1 MLQHQTMGDLQWQQL
16 FQSAWGEER
25 KDTDVL
31 HGEETP
37 QCNNKHSWAPKP
49 LRHLQFSWE
58 HSSFTQAQGV
68 YPEQDSDLRD
78 KMDVCSLCTL
88 AAPIFAG
95 WLQVQSNKE
104 QNTVFLIKLKI
115 HSWHCI
121 RWVPK
126 AFQGQMKRLMA
137 PSWGTAPPSS
147 IHCQH
152 RQPDQ
157 GRGCVVTEAPEPQ
170 ATQLCSLYCTP
181 KVAPRRTNS
190 GLQHD
195 PAPFQRV
202 LCIQV
207 KHRIPKT
214 MANR

>member
-1 MLQHQTMGDLQWQQL
+1 MSPLLLKYVPILIVQEVTPQNQPWHRKNLAEAVATASNYGGFAVTATVTVCLGGGKEGHGCA
-16 FQSAWGEER
+16 AWR
-25 KDTDVL
+25 R
-31 HGEETP
+31 TP
-37 QCNNKHSWAPKP
+37 QCINKHSWAPKP
-49 LRHLQFSWE
+49 LWHLQFSWE
-58 HSSFTQAQGV
+58 HSSFTQAQGF

-88 AAPIFAG
+88 AAPSFAV
-95 WLQVQSNKE
+95 WWQVQSNKE

-137 PSWGTAPPSS
+137 PSWGAAPPSS

-170 ATQLCSLYCTP
+170 AT
-181 KVAPRRTNS
+181 
-190 GLQHD
+190 
-195 PAPFQRV
+195 
-202 LCIQV
+202 
-207 KHRIPKT
+207 
-214 MANR
+214 